1 MTSEN
6 AEERGDGE
14 TTRPENHDASMGIAE
29 RPSSPPDEGAGLAD
43 TERQSVRHFIASSV
57 NMSVTGNPIASK
69 INESHLTDI
78 IGLVGKGQEYEHVDR
93 HRARIFWGIMVAF
106 VILVSAAF
114 AIFLAMNDMDSLL
127 SELVKGGALFLSGAA
142 AGFGGG
148 YGLARR
154 NR

>member
-6 AEERGDGE
+6 AEERGDGGA
-14 TTRPENHDASMGIAE
+14 TRPENYDASMEIAGTRHPGI
-29 RPSSPPDEGAGLAD
+29 R
-43 TERQSVRHFIASSV
+43 RFVASGV
-57 NMSVTGNPIASK
+57 NMSATGNPIAYK
-69 INESHLTDI
+69 ITESRLTEM
-78 IGLVGKGQEYEHVDR
+78 IGLMGKEREYEHVDR
-93 HRARIFWGIMVAF
+93 HRSRVFWGIMVAF
-106 VILVSAAF
+106 VMLVAAAF
-114 AIFLAMNDMDSLL
+114 AIFLALNGMDSLL

>member
-6 AEERGDGE
+6 AEERGDGD
-14 TTRPENHDASMGIAE
+14 TTRPENYDASMELAE
-29 RPSSPPDEGAGLAD
+29 QPSSPPDEVEELAE
-43 TERQSVRHFIASSV
+43 TRHPGIRRFIASGV
-57 NMSVTGNPIASK
+57 NMSVTSNPIASK
-69 INESHLTDI
+69 ITESRLTDM
-78 IGLVGKGQEYEHVDR
+78 IGLMGKEREYEHVDR
-93 HRARIFWGIMVAF
+93 HRSRVFWGIMVAF
-106 VILVSAAF
+106 VMLVAAAF
-114 AIFLAMNDMDSLL
+114 AIFLVLNGMDSLL

>member
-14 TTRPENHDASMGIAE
+14 TTRPENHDASMEIVE
-29 RPSSPPDEGAGLAD
+29 LSSSPPDEGEELAE
-43 TERQSVRHFIASSV
+43 TGNRRIGHFIASSV
-57 NMSVTGNPIASK
+57 NMSVTSNPIASQ

-78 IGLVGKGQEYEHVDR
+78 IGLMGKEQEYEHADR

-106 VILVSAAF
+106 VILVSVAF

>member
-6 AEERGDGE
+6 AEERGGGDA
-14 TTRPENHDASMGIAE
+14 TRPENYDASMELAE
-29 RPSSPPDEGAGLAD
+29 QPSSLPDEVEELAEPGQRSIGRLF
-43 TERQSVRHFIASSV
+43 TSS
-57 NMSVTGNPIASK
+57 MSVVSGDPIASK
-69 INESHLTDI
+69 INESHLTDM
-78 IGLVGKGQEYEHVDR
+78 IGLMGKGREYEHVDR
-93 HRARIFWGIMVAF
+93 HRSRIFWGIMVAF
-106 VILVSAAF
+106 VILVAVAF
-114 AIFLAMNDMDSLL
+114 AVFLALNGMDSLL